1 VQFFDGR
8 QVRRA
13 RIGFVRQAY
22 SSVTGEVAD
31 AEARDKHKHGDE
43 RIDLHM
49 ASFARVLATP
59 GRRLSTVTAC
69 LALRKLRFSVDAA
82 SGNVGF
88 RAAVESSVHAMLK
101 FREF

>member
-1 VQFFDGR
+1 M
-8 QVRRA
+8 
-13 RIGFVRQAY
+13 RQAY

-31 AEARDKHKHGDE
+31 AEARDKHENGDE

-59 GRRLSTVTAC
+59 GRRLSTATAS
-69 LALRKLRFSVDAA
+69 LLPRKLRFSVDAV
-82 SGNVGF
+82 SVDVGF
-88 RAAVESSVHAMLK
+88 RGAIESSVHTMLK